1 MLELSRPPVSNPI
14 LNHIIT
20 HTPISTDTYTH
31 IPITTH
37 IHTTMVVIMVS
48 TALITTLTAILI
60 TVVVLEAEDITVV
73 AGAEEDITV
82 VAEAEEDPTVV
93 AGAEDVEDLDRIR
106 DSFGG
111 EFEPRVS
118 TKQGSTAARTLR
130 HPKICTYYSTIQDNI
145 KTPRLR
151 REMCIIKRKRG

>member
-1 MLELSRPPVSNPI
+1 
-14 LNHIIT
+14 
-20 HTPISTDTYTH
+20 
-31 IPITTH
+31 
-37 IHTTMVVIMVS
+37 MVS

-60 TVVVLEAEDITVV
+60 TVVVLEA
-73 AGAEEDITV
+73 EDITV

-106 DSFGG
+106 DPFWG